1 MNGEIIAIGDEI
13 ISGKVLNRNSNFSAR
28 SLFHAGYLVTRITSV
43 GDDIEAIKEVLRGA
57 ISRSR
62 FVILTGGLGPTP
74 DDITNEAVAV
84 ALGLR
89 LVENAALRAVLDSIP
104 RDEYPLT
111 ESQKRKLTHLPEGA
125 EVLRPQARTSGYMLR
140 VGECVVFCLPGV
152 PEELEELIR
161 GQVLPRLKALLPSD
175 LVILQ
180 KTFKVFGLK
189 EPEVQHRLDAIE
201 FDPNRVLIGYYPNFP
216 EVHVTITTK
225 GKNGREARECFENV
239 KCSVKE
245 MLGDFV
251 VAEDDET
258 LEARV
263 GALLLERGRVLATAE
278 SCTGGLI
285 SSMITR
291 VPGSSQ
297 WFDRG
302 VVTYSNQ
309 AKMDLLGVREETLRR
324 HGAVSQETC
333 TEMVEGLRR
342 RTRAHY
348 FIAVTGIA
356 GPTGG
361 TPEKPV
367 GTVYIGTGTPEG
379 TSAKRYQFKGDRI
392 RIQLITAETAL
403 DLVRRSL
410 ILSQP

>member
-1 MNGEIIAIGDEI
+1 MNGEIISIGDEI
-13 ISGKVLNRNSNFSAR
+13 ISGKVLNRNGNFSAR

-43 GDDIEAIKEVLRGA
+43 GDDLEAIKEVLRGA
-57 ISRSR
+57 ITRSR

-74 DDITNEAVAV
+74 DDITNEAVAN
-84 ALGLR
+84 ALGLQ
-89 LVENAALRAVLDSIP
+89 LVENEALRAVLDAIP
-104 RDEYPLT
+104 GDEYPLT
-111 ESQKRKLTHLPEGA
+111 ENQKRKLTHLPEGA
-125 EVLRPQARTSGYMLR
+125 EVLNPRARTSGYMLR
-140 VGECVVFCLPGV
+140 SGECVIFCLPGV
-152 PEELEELIR
+152 PEELEELTR
-161 GQVLPRLKALLPSD
+161 SQVLPRLKALLPSD

-189 EPEVQHRLDAIE
+189 EPEVQQRLDTIE

-225 GKNGREARECFENV
+225 GKDGREARECFENV

-251 VAEDDET
+251 VAEDDEA
-258 LEARV
+258 LEAKV
-263 GALLLERGRVLATAE
+263 GTLLLERGRMLATAE

-309 AKMDLLGVREETLRR
+309 AKMDLLGVKEETLKR
-324 HGAVSQETC
+324 HGAVSRETC
-333 TEMVEGLRR
+333 TEMVEGLRKITNAHFCPSTQR
-342 RTRAHY
+342 HFGYIHLININRAC
-348 FIAVTGIA
+348 
-356 GPTGG
+356 
-361 TPEKPV
+361 
-367 GTVYIGTGTPEG
+367 
-379 TSAKRYQFKGDRI
+379 
-392 RIQLITAETAL
+392 
-403 DLVRRSL
+403 
-410 ILSQP
+410 